1 MYIDAKLLFARDQVL
16 SGDAASTNT
25 IDLTDP
31 RKVGVGENL
40 YIMVVAKTALT
51 GTLQVDLQQD
61 DDDAFPS
68 AVVRDIGSFAAG
80 AAAGSAL
87 IYRINPADMDEQY
100 ARLDFNGATAGTV
113 DAFITHD
120 IDAVEYY
127 KSGYTIT
134 N

>member
-16 SGDAASTNT
+16 AGDAVSTNT

-31 RKVGVGENL
+31 RKIGIGENL
-40 YIMVVAKTALT
+40 YVVVVAKTAIT
-51 GTLQVDLQQD
+51 GTLQVDIQKD

-68 AVVRDIGSFAAG
+68 AVVRSIGSFALNAP
-80 AAAGSAL
+80 AGSAL
-87 IYRINPADMDEQY
+87 IYRVNPADMDEQY

-113 DAFITHD
+113 DAFITHN

-127 KSGYTIT
+127 AAGYTIT
-134 N
+134 T